1 MNRKNE
7 KGFTLVLALVLLL
20 VMSLMGGALIVISS
34 SDHQSNNSSDQ
45 YQQAFYV
52 AETGLI
58 QAEKSIIKYYMGE
71 FIDPAE
77 EAENLKAAYEDGKD
91 DDELTSA
98 QKAELAKAYEDFVG
112 TEKFE
117 EDFPDYYTSENPAP
131 ETIAGYSSVLQGQLT
146 GTTIDGTATSM
157 ARNRISRSMP
167 RNISSPIETDCKRS
181 FKNITDPYIED
192 DKELKVT
199 EHVLNQSFWK
209 IIEPIFANYSTAVD
223 NLAYDENNTAATAK
237 KEKIK
242 ENEKKFLERFR
253 YEFFS
258 INVGSAE
265 YLGTGSSIR
274 KGSTDIQVMG
284 TAYKIYACGIM
295 VEAGATGA
303 NPEAQILIP
312 LESLIVL
319 PN

>member
-58 QAEKSIIKYYMGE
+58 QAEKSIIKHYMGE
-71 FIDPAE
+71 FVDPE
-77 EAENLKAAYEDGKD
+77 KEAENLKAAYDNGKD
-91 DDELTSA
+91 DDELTSD
-98 QKAELAKAYEDFVG
+98 QKADLAKAYENFVG

-117 EDFPDYYTSENPAP
+117 EDFPDYYDGPAP
-131 ETIAGYSSVLQGQLT
+131 ENIAGYAGILQGQLT
-146 GTTIDGTATSM
+146 GTTIDGTEASM
-157 ARNRISRSMP
+157 ARNRIARSMP
-167 RNISSPIETDCKRS
+167 RNISAPLETDCKRS
-181 FKNITDPYIED
+181 FKNITDPYIEE
-192 DKELKVT
+192 DKNLLVT

-209 IIEPIFANYSTAVD
+209 IIEPIFENYSTAVD
-223 NLAYDENNTAATAK
+223 NVNYDENNTAAAAK

-258 INVGSAE
+258 VNVGSAE

-284 TAYKIYACGIM
+284 TAYKIYACGFM
-295 VEAGATGA
+295 VEAGAAGE
-303 NPEAQILIP
+303 NPTAQILIP

>member
-58 QAEKSIIKYYMGE
+58 QAEKSIIKQYMGE
-71 FIDPAE
+71 FFDPAE
-77 EAENLKAAYEDGKD
+77 EAENLKAAYDTAQTD
-91 DDELTSA
+91 DDLTDE
-98 QKAELAKAYEDFVG
+98 QKAEFATAYEDFVG
-112 TEKFE
+112 TAKFE
-117 EDFPDYYTSENPAP
+117 DEYGPGSNPSGDF
-131 ETIAGYSSVLQGQLT
+131 IAGYAATLQG
-146 GTTIDGTATSM
+146 TTTTLEGEATTL
-157 ARNRISRSMP
+157 ARDRKSRGMP
-167 RNISSPIETDCKRS
+167 RNITAPLETDCKRS
-181 FKNITDPYIED
+181 FKNITDPYIEED
-192 DKELKVT
+192 RALLVT

-209 IIEPIFANYSTAVD
+209 IIEPIFEDYGTAVD
-223 NLAYDENNTAATAK
+223 NVTYSKDKAD
-237 KEKIK
+237 IK
-242 ENEKKFLERFR
+242 ENEKDFLERYR

-258 INVGSAE
+258 VNVGSAE

-274 KGSTDIQVMG
+274 KGSTDIQTMG
-284 TAYKIYACGIM
+284 TAYKIYACGIL
-295 VEAGATGA
+295 VEVGA
-303 NPEAQILIP
+303 NEENPTPQLLIP

>member
-91 DDELTSA
+91 DDDLTSA
-98 QKAELAKAYEDFVG
+98 QKAELSKAYEDFVG

-117 EDFPDYYTSENPAP
+117 EDYPDYYDGPAP

-167 RNISSPIETDCKRS
+167 RNISTPIETDCKCS
-181 FKNITDPYIED
+181 FKNVTDPYIED
-192 DKELKVT
+192 DK
-199 EHVLNQSFWK
+199 
-209 IIEPIFANYSTAVD
+209 
-223 NLAYDENNTAATAK
+223 
-237 KEKIK
+237 
-242 ENEKKFLERFR
+242 
-253 YEFFS
+253 
-258 INVGSAE
+258 
-265 YLGTGSSIR
+265 
-274 KGSTDIQVMG
+274 
-284 TAYKIYACGIM
+284 
-295 VEAGATGA
+295 
-303 NPEAQILIP
+303 
-312 LESLIVL
+312 
-319 PN
+319 

>member
-58 QAEKSIIKYYMGE
+58 QAEKSIIKHYMGE
-71 FIDPAE
+71 FIDPEE
-77 EAENLKAAYEDGKD
+77 EAKNLKATYKAGLE
-91 DDELTSA
+91 DDELTSE
-98 QKAELAKAYEDFVG
+98 QKAELAKAYENFVG

-167 RNISSPIETDCKRS
+167 RNISAPIETDCKRS
-181 FKNITDPYIED
+181 FKNITDPYIEE

-209 IIEPIFANYSTAVD
+209 IIEPIFEDYNKAVD
-223 NLAYDENNTAATAK
+223 NVSYSKK
-237 KEKIK
+237 KEDIK

-265 YLGTGSSIR
+265 YLGTGTSIR

-295 VEAGATGA
+295 AEAGDDTE
-303 NPEAQILIP
+303 NPTPQILIP

>member
-58 QAEKSIIKYYMGE
+58 QAEKSIIKHYMGE
-71 FIDPAE
+71 FIDPE
-77 EAENLKAAYEDGKD
+77 KEAENLKAAYDNGKD
-91 DDELTSA
+91 DDELTSD
-98 QKAELAKAYEDFVG
+98 QKADLAKAYENFVG

-117 EDFPDYYTSENPAP
+117 EDFPDYYDGPAP
-131 ETIAGYSSVLQGQLT
+131 ENIAGYAGILQGQLT
-146 GTTIDGTATSM
+146 GTTIDGTEASM
-157 ARNRISRSMP
+157 ARNRIARSMP
-167 RNISSPIETDCKRS
+167 RNISAPLETDCKRS
-181 FKNITDPYIED
+181 FKNITDPYIEE
-192 DKELKVT
+192 DKNLLVT

-209 IIEPIFANYSTAVD
+209 IIEPIFSNYSTEVD
-223 NLAYDENNTAATAK
+223 NVVYGDAATAVAK

-242 ENEKKFLERFR
+242 KNEQKFLERFR

-258 INVGSAE
+258 VNVGSAE

-295 VEAGATGA
+295 VEAGAGGE
-303 NPEAQILIP
+303 NPTAQILIP

>member
-58 QAEKSIIKYYMGE
+58 QAEKSIIKHYMGE
-71 FIDPAE
+71 FIDPEE
-77 EAENLKAAYEDGKD
+77 EAKNLKATYKAGLE
-91 DDELTSA
+91 DDELTSE
-98 QKAELAKAYEDFVG
+98 QKAELAKAYENFVG

-131 ETIAGYSSVLQGQLT
+131 EIIAGYAGILQDQLST
-146 GTTIDGTATSM
+146 TTIDGTEASM
-157 ARNRISRSMP
+157 ARNRISRSLP
-167 RNISSPIETDCKRS
+167 RNISAPLETDCKRS
-181 FKNITDPYIED
+181 FKNITDPYIEE
-192 DKELKVT
+192 DKTLLVT

-209 IIEPIFANYSTAVD
+209 IIEPIFEDYDKAVD
-223 NLAYDENNTAATAK
+223 NVSYSKK
-237 KEKIK
+237 KEDIK

-265 YLGTGSSIR
+265 YLGTGTSIR

-295 VEAGATGA
+295 AEAGDDTE
-303 NPEAQILIP
+303 NPTPQILIP